1 PPSYIHPQAP
11 PVVAGGD
18 MRSVGGKH
26 RTGNAC
32 HAKLSLSPGDSTVNT
47 IRLGMCAQTQF
58 NLESAPG
65 SFTRYGGTASLPQ
78 PLRYPGS
85 VVYRAPPWGRGYPG
99 EVRGGTAALGGGPDA
114 PPSSPRDRAAAPARG
129 LPGGPRP
136 ARRGRRALRQLPR
149 RGRPRHAA
157 ARGLRHR
164 PGTLDRPA
172 YRCRQHPANRAV
184 PPRPAPPQPMRETAN
199 APVAASPT
207 GAAPSPEIGPLTG
220 CAVIVK

>member
-78 PLRYPGS
+78 PFRYPGS
-85 VVYRAPPWGRGYPG
+85 VVYGAPPWGRGYPG
-99 EVRGGTAALGGGPDA
+99 EVREE
-114 PPSSPRDRAAAPARG
+114 
-129 LPGGPRP
+129 
-136 ARRGRRALRQLPR
+136 
-149 RGRPRHAA
+149 RPRSVA
-157 ARGLRHR
+157 
-164 PGTLDRPA
+164 D
-172 YRCRQHPANRAV
+172 
-184 PPRPAPPQPMRETAN
+184 PM
-199 APVAASPT
+199 
-207 GAAPSPEIGPLTG
+207 
-220 CAVIVK
+220 